1 MQLRRTPCAR
11 SMSRRSTGAC
21 RRWRECRAIGSR
33 PGCEKGGDRA
43 AGRLPGRASWRELD
57 PARHDGR
64 MRGPAAQCECHCALR
79 MGRKPVEH
87 EPLGS
92 DPCVDTGHRVPVSG
106 QGGAARR
113 AGTSGR
119 YRRPDQGGRTFV
131 EGRGSGR
138 AGSAGQPPI
147 RMPWSPTL
155 DGVDG
160 LVACVGTRRLVAAA
174 EKVVRHENPSDADV
188 RC

>member
-1 MQLRRTPCAR
+1 MR
-11 SMSRRSTGAC
+11 SLDEPAFDQGLSEGGG
-21 RRWRECRAIGSR
+21 ECRAIGIR
-33 PGCEKGGDRA
+33 PGCERA
-43 AGRLPGRASWRELD
+43 AIELLAACRAGRSGASSIPPGTTDGCAAPQASASAI
-57 PARHDGR
+57 ARF
-64 MRGPAAQCECHCALR
+64 E
-79 MGRKPVEH
+79 MGRKPMEQD
-87 EPLGS
+87 PLGWN
-92 DPCVDTGHRVPVSG
+92 PCVDAGIAFPRRGRAVLL
-106 QGGAARR
+106 RR

-119 YRRPDQGGRTFV
+119 DRRPNQGGHTSF

-138 AGSAGQPPI
+138 AGSAGQSPI

-160 LVACVGTRRLVAAA
+160 LVACVGKRRLVAAA